1 MNARVG
7 MAGLGLASV
16 ALLAGCAR
24 AGGEPAQY
32 TANGGQHV
40 DVSHAISQT
49 VNPAG
54 DQVKAVDV
62 LVLALTEGG
71 DGELNLAL
79 AADGEVLAEQA
90 VPLKDIDEPDR
101 WVSFAFDQPVAVP
114 DVVDVQLTV
123 KGDGSVLVGS
133 NSTPEDADPKKEP
146 THDPYPQGEAVAN
159 GEAINGDIAFRIV
172 GTRGPSGLPGQIGS
186 ITKEGTKRLVS
197 QPLFATLWAAGLLA
211 ALALAAWGFH
221 RRGTRHLGN

>member
-7 MAGLGLASV
+7 TVGLGLASV

-32 TANGGQHV
+32 TANGGLNV
-40 DVSHAISQT
+40 DLSHAISQT

-62 LVLALTEGG
+62 LVLAKPEEG
-71 DGELNLAL
+71 DGALHLAL
-79 AADGEVLAEQA
+79 AADGEVLAEQS
-90 VPLKDIDEPDR
+90 VDLGDIEGPDQ
-101 WVSFAFDQPVAVP
+101 WVSFAFDTPVNVP

-123 KGDGSVLVGS
+123 TGEGSVLVGA
-133 NSTPEDADPKKEP
+133 NTTPEDVDPSKEP

-159 GEAINGDIAFRIV
+159 GVATNGDIAFRIV
-172 GTRGPSGLPGQIGS
+172 GTRGLSGLPAQLEL
-186 ITKEGTKRLVS
+186 ITKEGTKRLVN
-197 QPLFATLWAAGLLA
+197 QPTFAALWAGGLLA
-211 ALALAAWGFH
+211 ALALAVWGFA
-221 RRGTRHLGN
+221 TRKRS